1 MVAEPLTNHILLLT
15 LTMTA
20 MQEIDGDSA
29 EAKETAALVFSTA
42 ALAAG
47 YVLDNA
53 AEYSLMVTKM
63 MTRMAEK

>member
-1 MVAEPLTNHILLLT
+1 MA
-15 LTMTA
+15 A

>member
-1 MVAEPLTNHILLLT
+1 MATEPLTDPVLPIK
-15 LTMTA
+15 LTMAA